1 MPIRMRRVITI
12 AFALAV
18 VSCAAAAADNS
29 PPIWPY
35 PSKFSS
41 GTTNLPVESINF
53 KFSSNQA
60 PSDCQDIYDA
70 FSRFAPVFFP
80 HSQPRKPF
88 ALPHSDSMLTG
99 VSVSILN
106 CSVPLQLG
114 IDESYSLTIDS
125 SGGYSTNTLRCFAL
139 SFPFSFPYCHSIIAC
154 NTPSFPSET
163 HKSPRQPYTE
173 PTTPCRP

>member
-1 MPIRMRRVITI
+1 MPIRMRCVITI

-18 VSCAAAAADNS
+18 GSYAVAAADNS

-35 PSKFSS
+35 PAQVSS
-41 GTTNLPVESINF
+41 GSTNLPVDSINF

-60 PSDCQDIYDA
+60 PSDCRDIYDA

-80 HSQPRKPF
+80 HSHPRKSV
-88 ALPHSDSMLTG
+88 ALPHADSILTG

-125 SGGYSTNTLRCFAL
+125 SGGYQHAPRPFLPLLCSLL
-139 SFPFSFPYCHSIIAC
+139 SL
-154 NTPSFPSET
+154 N
-163 HKSPRQPYTE
+163 R
-173 PTTPCRP
+173 RL